1 MVNRTSQTARQLAL
15 KAKLKPKSSPLAK
28 VNKAATPSNAS
39 KAKKPRSAAAQA
51 GRQIKSPFSTKH
63 NAGRKD
69 LCKSLDQ
76 ALIADGGVSE
86 ALRGVGRPPAMTS
99 DEKLRLV
106 REQREHKAADYEQY
120 QTAVT
125 QTVDDL
131 AQLMSNTN

>member
-1 MVNRTSQTARQLAL
+1 T
-15 KAKLKPKSSPLAK
+15 
-28 VNKAATPSNAS
+28 ATPSSVS
-39 KAKKPRSAAAQA
+39 KARTPRSATAQT
-51 GRQIKSPFSTKH
+51 GRQVKSPFSIKH

-76 ALIADGGVSE
+76 ALLADGGVSE
-86 ALRGVGRPPAMTS
+86 ALRGVGRPQAMST
-99 DEKLRLV
+99 DERLRLA

-125 QTVDDL
+125 QTVDEL

>member
-1 MVNRTSQTARQLAL
+1 MANRNSQTARQLAL
-15 KAKLKPKSSPLAK
+15 KAKLKPKSSPLTK
-28 VNKAATPSNAS
+28 INKTATPSS
-39 KAKKPRSAAAQA
+39 VTKAKKPRPAAMQT

-69 LCKSLDQ
+69 LCMSLDQ
-76 ALIADGGVSE
+76 ALLADGGVSE

-99 DEKLRLV
+99 DERLRLA

-131 AQLMSNTN
+131 AQLMSNTS